1 MAGGGVFL
9 GLATLVLQIILTV
22 GAPALLVA
30 ALLGESGRAR
40 LTACLRIVAG
50 GAAVLAATV
59 LYFLAVGHLDEF
71 VEGFVMIN
79 AEYTKAA
86 PPLTG
91 VVGDWGRVVRGY
103 GTSTVILVG
112 GLLALPVLAVA
123 AHRRSD
129 PAAPLLTGMSV
140 ATLTGVAW
148 MVHDFDS
155 WPDAF
160 PVLPLAALGAGGTL
174 AALGRRLGGRRGIAL
189 VVAWSLAAT
198 GLALAFS
205 LGERDHVLE
214 VQRRSVDA
222 MLAEIPDA
230 SIVSIQAPQPLV
242 LSGRRNPTRHQM
254 FANGLAAVRRRHLA
268 GRDARV
274 PAVAP
279 RRAPGPGG
287 HRHAG
292 EPTMATGDAARL
304 CPRRPRTGLDLAGPT
319 LPRPGGL
326 QRLRDAHRAARSWPP
341 DR

>member
-1 MAGGGVFL
+1 
-9 GLATLVLQIILTV
+9 
-22 GAPALLVA
+22 
-30 ALLGESGRAR
+30 
-40 LTACLRIVAG
+40 
-50 GAAVLAATV
+50 
-59 LYFLAVGHLDEF
+59 
-71 VEGFVMIN
+71 
-79 AEYTKAA
+79 
-86 PPLTG
+86 
-91 VVGDWGRVVRGY
+91 
-103 GTSTVILVG
+103 
-112 GLLALPVLAVA
+112 
-123 AHRRSD
+123 
-129 PAAPLLTGMSV
+129 LLTGMSV

-254 FANGLAAVRRRHLA
+254 FANGLARYVDDTWPGGMPGFQRSLLDAHPDLVAIGTPGNQRWRRAMRPA
-268 GRDARV
+268 YARV
-274 PAVAP
+274 G
-279 RRAPGPGG
+279 RAPGWIWL
-287 HRHAG
+287 
-292 EPTMATGDAARL
+292 ARRSL
-304 CPRRPRTGLDLAGPT
+304 GPEE
-319 LPRPGGL
+319 L